1 MRYKF
6 RHLPLAVTVLAL
18 VVNVTFPV
26 YAQNPTGS
34 IRGTVTDQQG
44 GVIQNATVTVTN
56 KATGDVRKVSTGG
69 DGIYQA
75 SSLLPGEYEVRIEA
89 QGFSTQIIA
98 LVVQVGNTTTG
109 DASLRVGAA
118 SEIVDVTA
126 EAPQI
131 DKQNYKIDGVI
142 TRQKIDALPLNGRN
156 FLQLALLEPGV
167 GVSASNPGAQNNLFN
182 VSIGGAPASL
192 TRLTVDGGSILDP
205 VCGGAAQN
213 FSTESIQEFQISTF
227 NFDLSTGVTSVGAV
241 NIVSRT
247 GTNEFHGSAFLF
259 WRDNEFAALPT
270 FFRPSGDFSPEFN
283 RYQYGGSFGGPIK
296 KDKAFFFG
304 NIERLDQ
311 TASIA
316 TFVTDRTDRPGL
328 PSLTQFSTVT
338 ESPYKGLLINMR
350 GDVKINDKNN
360 IFGRYSRDDNDVFAP
375 DADNTLPS
383 NWRDNQNNDDNL
395 QAGLTTLFTQ
405 NIVNDL
411 RFNFQHIVNDEFIP
425 TRDLCPESN
434 PGCVGL
440 GGPQIR
446 VADSNIRI
454 GNTVNAP
461 QNRNL
466 KRYQT
471 TDNVSWQKGAHRL
484 RFGGEWEHNYG
495 YGGWAFLDPALIVV
509 HNPSTILGLNA
520 QNAATINAAPI
531 PAALKAQILAVA
543 TLPVPAAFTTPGA
556 TITVAD
562 LLGLPIVGGTTG
574 GTTIPLVGIG
584 DPSQPPPFQGDIA
597 RNSNRYR
604 FYAQDQWQI
613 KPSFTLSFGASYQ
626 YETNL
631 QNHDLAK
638 PAILRPLIGNLD
650 NPDVDKDNIAPSV
663 GFAWDVGS
671 KGKTVIRGGAGIYYD
686 TVLFVTRL
694 RERAVIGPLGNGRS
708 QVPGAFFRNTIAFPR
723 LNLPGPL
730 AAFNA
735 FNVFNPLVGDP
746 IFFSLIPTKFTGQN
760 FMDLLSGQVPQI
772 LGQFSQLGQAG
783 VTGIDFFKTG
793 TDILDPGLE
802 IPYSEQVSVGVQR
815 QISNDFSVAADF
827 VHRKRVH
834 TLFQNDAN
842 LFNRSVARG
851 GPVLRR
857 CVGAAEQTNPAI
869 QCSNGPISVIQSAGR
884 DNYTALLVKA
894 DKRFSNRYQFT
905 ASYALSRL
913 NGFFTGE
920 DITDP
925 FRFYGPLG
933 ADAPHRFTFSGVV
946 DLPWGIQTSLIA
958 VYASRAPFNARVS
971 DTLDVD
977 GDGTTG
983 DTLPGLEI
991 NSLGRGTSKEELFR
1005 LVNQFNADFGQNVV
1019 LPRDFDF
1026 GDSFQSHDVRVSKT
1040 FKVQERYSFQVIGE
1054 VFNLFNIANLGGY
1067 SSNITSRNFGQ
1078 PTSRAGQNFGT
1089 GGPRAFQFGG
1099 RFSF

>member
-1 MRYKF
+1 M
-6 RHLPLAVTVLAL
+6 ATTLAL
-18 VVNVTFPV
+18 VANLVSPV
-26 YAQNPTGS
+26 LAQNPTGS
-34 IRGTVTDQQG
+34 VRGTVTDQQG
-44 GVIQNATVTVTN
+44 GVISNASVTVTN
-56 KATGDVRKVSTGG
+56 KATGDTRKINTGG
-69 DGIYQA
+69 DGIYA
-75 SSLLPGEYEVRIEA
+75 AENLLPGEYEVKIEA
-89 QGFSTQIIA
+89 QGFATHNISVQI
-98 LVVQVGNTTTG
+98 QVGTTTTG
-109 DASLRVGAA
+109 DAVLRAGTVG
-118 SEIVDVTA
+118 EVVDIVAD
-126 EAPQI
+126 APII
-131 DKQNYKIDGVI
+131 DKQNYKIDGVV

-182 VSIGGAPASL
+182 VSIGGAPSSL

-227 NFDLSTGVTSVGAV
+227 NFDLSTGVTSVGAI

-247 GTNEFHGSAFLF
+247 GSNDFHGSAFLF
-259 WRDNEFAALPT
+259 YRDDAFAAVPT
-270 FFRPSGDFSPEFN
+270 LLRPPPSVDLSFK
-283 RYQYGGSFGGPIK
+283 RYQYGGAFGGPIK
-296 KDKAFFFG
+296 KDRAFFFG

-311 TASIA
+311 DAAIA

-328 PSLTQFSTVT
+328 PNLSQFSTVT
-338 ESPYKGLLINMR
+338 SSPYKGILANVR
-350 GDVKINDKNN
+350 VDVKINDKNN
-360 IFGRYSRDDNDVFAP
+360 LFGRYSHDNNDVFAP
-375 DADNTLPS
+375 DANNTLPS
-383 NWRDNQNNDDNL
+383 NWRDNRNDDLNL
-395 QAGLTTLFTQ
+395 QAGLATIFAT
-405 NIVNDL
+405 NVVNDF

-425 TRDLCPESN
+425 SADLCPDSN
-434 PGCVGL
+434 PGCIGR

-466 KRYQT
+466 KRYQF
-471 TDNVSWQKGAHRL
+471 TDNLSWQKGAHRL
-484 RFGGEWEHNYG
+484 RFGGEFEHNYG
-495 YGGWAFLDPALIVV
+495 FGGWAFLDPALIVV

-562 LLGLPIVGGTTG
+562 LLGLPVVAGNSG

-584 DPSQPPPFQGDIA
+584 DPSQPPPFQGNIA

-604 FYAQDQWQI
+604 FYGQDSWLI
-613 KPSFTLSFGASYQ
+613 RPGFTLSFGASYQ
-626 YETNL
+626 FETNL

-638 PAILRPLIGNLD
+638 PALLRPLIGDLD
-650 NPDVDKDNIAPSV
+650 KPGKDTNNIAPSV
-663 GFAWDVGS
+663 GFAWDVGNN
-671 KGKTVIRGGAGIYYD
+671 GKTVIRGGAGIYYD
-686 TVLFVTRL
+686 TILFVTRL
-694 RERAVIGPLGNGRS
+694 RERAAIGPLGNGRS
-708 QVPGAFFRNTIAFPR
+708 QVPGAFFRNTLTFPQ

-735 FNVFNPLVGDP
+735 FNVFNPAVGAP
-746 IFFSLIPTKFTGQN
+746 IFFNLIPTKITGQDFFN
-760 FMDLLSGQVPQI
+760 LVNTQVPQI
-772 LGQFSQLGQAG
+772 LGQFQSLGGAG

-793 TDILDPGLE
+793 TDLLDPDLE
-802 IPYSEQVSVGVQR
+802 IPYSEQMSLGFQR
-815 QISNDFSVAADF
+815 QLPRNMALSVDF

-851 GPVLRR
+851 GSILRR
-857 CVGAAEQTNPAI
+857 CVGAAEQTNPAV
-869 QCSNGPISVIQSAGR
+869 QCSNGPIGVIQSAGR
-884 DNYTALLVKA
+884 DNYTAMLVKF
-894 DKRFSNRYQFT
+894 DKRFSNSYQFT

-913 NGFFTGE
+913 RGYFTSE
-920 DITDP
+920 DVTDP
-925 FRFYGPLG
+925 FATYGPLG
-933 ADAPHRFTFSGVV
+933 ADTPHRFTFSGVAN
-946 DLPWGIQTSLIA
+946 LPWGFQGSLIA
-958 VYASRAPFNARVS
+958 IYASRGPFNARVS
-971 DTLDVD
+971 DTIDIN

-983 DTLPGLEI
+983 DTLPGLDI
-991 NSLGRGTSKEELFR
+991 NTLGRGTSREELFQ
-1005 LVNQFNADFGQNVV
+1005 LVNDFNRRFNQNVV

-1026 GDSFQSHDVRVSKT
+1026 GDSFMSHDVRLSRIFR
-1040 FKVQERYSFQVIGE
+1040 FKEKYSVQLIGE

-1067 SSNITSRNFGQ
+1067 SSNITSSNFGRA
-1078 PTSRAGQNFGT
+1078 TERAGQNFGT